1 MMQILYKLQ
10 IVNNKFTL
18 SLYTE
23 SMKTLLF
30 MFIITFLIKPIQLS
44 TVYFILFLYFL
55 AKKDYETMYI
65 EKYWIFPSIL
75 LLFFCSSYVP
85 VLNRICTS
93 LVFLFVSGTIKLIK
107 SDWIGSADVCYLA
120 FFGFYLGIERMLV
133 ALYISVLLGIL
144 WILYKKKAYPS
155 LYIVFGNWCMDCRFE
170 RIYDFLFS
178 NESFFLRTSNIYII
192 KLNMM
197 TLK

>member
-1 MMQILYKLQ
+1 MCL
-10 IVNNKFTL
+10 
-18 SLYTE
+18 
-23 SMKTLLF
+23 
-30 MFIITFLIKPIQLS
+30 
-44 TVYFILFLYFL
+44 L
-55 AKKDYETMYI
+55 AKKDYETMHI
-65 EKYWIFPSIL
+65 EKYWIFPSL
-75 LLFFCSSYVP
+75 LFLFFCSSYVP
-85 VLNRICTS
+85 LLNRVCTS
-93 LVFLFVSGTIKLIK
+93 LAFLFVSGTIKLIK

-133 ALYISVLLGIL
+133 ALYTSVLLGIL
-144 WILYKKKAYPS
+144 WILNLKKAYPS
-155 LYIVFGNWCMDCRFE
+155 LYIVFGNGCMDCRFE

>member
-10 IVNNKFTL
+10 IVNIIFTL

-23 SMKTLLF
+23 SMKTLFL
-30 MFIITFLIKPIQLS
+30 MLIITFLIKPFQLS
-44 TVYFILFLYFL
+44 TVYFVLFLYFL

-85 VLNRICTS
+85 LLNRVSTS

-107 SDWIGSADVCYLA
+107 SDWIGSADVCYLV

-155 LYIVFGNWCMDCRFE
+155 LCIVFGNWCMDCRFE
-170 RIYDFLFS
+170 RIYDILFS

>member
-10 IVNNKFTL
+10 IVNIIFTL

-23 SMKTLLF
+23 SMKTLFL
-30 MFIITFLIKPIQLS
+30 MLIITFLIKPFQLS
-44 TVYFILFLYFL
+44 TVYLVLFLYFL

-85 VLNRICTS
+85 VLNQICTS
-93 LVFLFVSGTIKLIK
+93 LAFLFVSGTIKLIK
-107 SDWIGSADVCYLA
+107 SDWIGSADVCYLT

-144 WILYKKKAYPS
+144 WIFVIKKAYPS

-170 RIYDFLFS
+170 RIYDFSFS

>member
-10 IVNNKFTL
+10 IVNIIFTL

-23 SMKTLLF
+23 SMKTLFL
-30 MFIITFLIKPIQLS
+30 MLIITFLIKPFQLS
-44 TVYFILFLYFL
+44 TVYFVLFLYFL

-85 VLNRICTS
+85 LLNRVCTS

-107 SDWIGSADVCYLA
+107 SDWIGSADVCYLV

>member
-23 SMKTLLF
+23 SMKTLFL
-30 MFIITFLIKPIQLS
+30 MLIITFLIKPFQLS
-44 TVYFILFLYFL
+44 TVYFVLFLYFL

-85 VLNRICTS
+85 LLNRVSTS

-107 SDWIGSADVCYLA
+107 SDWIGSADVCYL
-120 FFGFYLGIERMLV
+120 
-133 ALYISVLLGIL
+133 
-144 WILYKKKAYPS
+144 
-155 LYIVFGNWCMDCRFE
+155 VFL
-170 RIYDFLFS
+170 DF
-178 NESFFLRTSNIYII
+178 I
-192 KLNMM
+192 
-197 TLK
+197 

>member
-23 SMKTLLF
+23 SMKTLFL
-30 MFIITFLIKPIQLS
+30 MLIITFLIKPFQLS
-44 TVYFILFLYFL
+44 TVYFVLFLYFL

-65 EKYWIFPSIL
+65 EKYWVFPSIL

-85 VLNRICTS
+85 LLNRICTS

-107 SDWIGSADVCYLA
+107 SDWIGSADVSYLV

-144 WILYKKKAYPS
+144 WISYKKKHILP
-155 LYIVFGNWCMDCRFE
+155 YISCLAIGVWIAVLKGYTIFYFLMN
-170 RIYDFLFS
+170 LFS
-178 NESFFLRTSNIYII
+178 
-192 KLNMM
+192 
-197 TLK
+197 

>member
-10 IVNNKFTL
+10 IVNIIFTL
-18 SLYTE
+18 ILYTE
-23 SMKTLLF
+23 SMKNLF
-30 MFIITFLIKPIQLS
+30 LMLIITFLIKPFQLS
-44 TVYFILFLYFL
+44 TVYFVLFLYFL

-85 VLNRICTS
+85 LLNRICTS

-107 SDWIGSADVCYLA
+107 SDWIGSDDVCYLV

-133 ALYISVLLGIL
+133 ALYISVLLGIF
-144 WILYKKKAYPS
+144 WILYKKKHILP
-155 LYIVFGNWCMDCRFE
+155 YISCLAIGVWIAVLKGYTIFYFLMN
-170 RIYDFLFS
+170 LFS
-178 NESFFLRTSNIYII
+178 
-192 KLNMM
+192 
-197 TLK
+197 

>member
-10 IVNNKFTL
+10 IVNIIFTL

-30 MFIITFLIKPIQLS
+30 MFIITFLIKPFQLS
-44 TVYFILFLYFL
+44 TVYFVLFLYFL

-85 VLNRICTS
+85 LLNRVCTS

-107 SDWIGSADVCYLA
+107 SDWIGSADVCYLT

-155 LYIVFGNWCMDCRFE
+155 ICVMFMHRCMDCSFE
-170 RIYDFLFS
+170 RIYDILFS

>member
-18 SLYTE
+18 SLYTKG
-23 SMKTLLF
+23 MKTLLF
-30 MFIITFLIKPIQLS
+30 MFIITFLMQPIQLS
-44 TVYFILFLYFL
+44 TVYFVLFLYFL

-85 VLNRICTS
+85 LFNRVCTS
-93 LVFLFVSGTIKLIK
+93 LVFLLVSGTIKMIK
-107 SDWIGSADVCYLA
+107 LDWIGSADVCFLT

-133 ALYISVLLGIL
+133 ALYISVLLGFI
-144 WILYKKKAYPS
+144 WALYKKKHILPYLSCLSIGVWIAY
-155 LYIVFGNWCMDCRFE
+155 LKGYTIFYFLMN
-170 RIYDFLFS
+170 LFS
-178 NESFFLRTSNIYII
+178 
-192 KLNMM
+192 
-197 TLK
+197 

>member
-10 IVNNKFTL
+10 IVNIIFTL

-30 MFIITFLIKPIQLS
+30 MFIITFLIKPFQLS
-44 TVYFILFLYFL
+44 TLYFVLFLYFL

-85 VLNRICTS
+85 LLNRVCTS

-107 SDWIGSADVCYLA
+107 SDWIGSADVCYLT

-144 WILYKKKAYPS
+144 WILKSKKAYPS
-155 LYIVFGNWCMDCRFE
+155 ICVMFMHRCMDCRFE
-170 RIYDFLFS
+170 RIYDILFS

>member
-23 SMKTLLF
+23 SMKTLFL
-30 MFIITFLIKPIQLS
+30 MLIITFLIKPFQLS
-44 TVYFILFLYFL
+44 TVYFVLFLYFL

-65 EKYWIFPSIL
+65 EKYWVFPSIL

-85 VLNRICTS
+85 LLNRICTS

-107 SDWIGSADVCYLA
+107 FDWIGSADVCYL
-120 FFGFYLGIERMLV
+120 
-133 ALYISVLLGIL
+133 
-144 WILYKKKAYPS
+144 
-155 LYIVFGNWCMDCRFE
+155 
-170 RIYDFLFS
+170 
-178 NESFFLRTSNIYII
+178 FFLDFI
-192 KLNMM
+192 
-197 TLK
+197 

>member
-23 SMKTLLF
+23 SMKTLFL
-30 MFIITFLIKPIQLS
+30 MLIITFLIKPFQLS
-44 TVYFILFLYFL
+44 TVYFVLFLYFL

-65 EKYWIFPSIL
+65 EKYWVFPSIL

-85 VLNRICTS
+85 LLNRICTS

-107 SDWIGSADVCYLA
+107 SDWIGSADVCYLV

-144 WILYKKKAYPS
+144 WISYKKKAYPS
-155 LYIVFGNWCMDCRFE
+155 LYIVFGSWCMDCRFE

>member
-10 IVNNKFTL
+10 IVNIIFTL

-23 SMKTLLF
+23 SMKTLFL
-30 MFIITFLIKPIQLS
+30 MLIITFLIKPFQLS
-44 TVYFILFLYFL
+44 TVYFVLFLYFL

-85 VLNRICTS
+85 LLNRICTS

-107 SDWIGSADVCYLA
+107 SDWIGSADVCYLV

-133 ALYISVLLGIL
+133 ALYISVLLGIF